1 MKTYPFLDLGLA
13 NKPIEDELKKAACR
27 VIESGRY
34 LHGEET
40 HLLEQ
45 EVASKCE
52 AKYCVAVSN
61 GLDALKLIFRAYN
74 EMGLLHE
81 GDKVIV
87 PANTFIAS
95 VLAVSDNGLEPVLC
109 EPSELTMNLN
119 PEKINGLLDDTAC
132 APLRHCVLVGN
143 AQTTGTRKKFAHYRR
158 QCTSHWCQSIN
169 ERT

>member
-61 GLDALKLIFRAYN
+61 GLDALKLIFRAYK

-109 EPSELTMNLN
+109 VP
-119 PEKINGLLDDTAC
+119 
-132 APLRHCVLVGN
+132 
-143 AQTTGTRKKFAHYRR
+143 
-158 QCTSHWCQSIN
+158 
-169 ERT
+169 